1 MIKKVHI
8 LLCKFS
14 RQIFLGYIY
23 VLLIQSEDEQWK
35 RALEYVSLV
44 SELNYMTQVNQ
55 KSWPSLTR

>member
-1 MIKKVHI
+1 MIKKFHI
-8 LLCKFS
+8 LLCTFS
-14 RQIFLGYIY
+14 TQIFLGYVY

-55 KSWPSLTR
+55 KS